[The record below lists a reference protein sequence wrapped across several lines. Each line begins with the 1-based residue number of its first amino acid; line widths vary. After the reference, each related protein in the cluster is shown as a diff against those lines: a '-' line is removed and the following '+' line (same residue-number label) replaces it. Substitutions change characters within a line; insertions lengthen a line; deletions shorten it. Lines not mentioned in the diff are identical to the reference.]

1 MTTDALAR
9 FGRVSPLPTL
19 PGAWV
24 KHAAQGSA
32 LLADALAGGRF
43 APLADS
49 LRLRSASGSVW
60 DVLAPPGSGSER
72 PRA

>member
-1 MTTDALAR
+1 MRLTADALDGL
-9 FGRVSPLPTL
+9 GRVVPLPSL

-43 APLADS
+43 APLAGS
-49 LRLRSASGSVW
+49 LRLADASGSVW
-60 DVLAPPGSGSER
+60 DVLGPP
-72 PRA
+72 